1 MQTESLNRLSQGCPA
16 DAQTQLVDQVHLP
29 GIVGLWAA
37 VCGVLAAV
45 QWPPQ
50 SADLIRFLFVVILV
64 TLGWGTVW
72 QLVTTTDWFGVLAN
86 SRPYSPATPGR
97 GLPYTQP
104 GSPAGRLGRRLGL
117 FAGWWRETFWP
128 SLGSPARGLLVA
140 AALIGASAAILPARL
155 GPLHVAFAALVGL
168 AIVRQRRSKGSPGGE
183 ALARVCL
190 GWLAG
195 YLAFGEMQWPSPAL
209 ALCFALCAW
218 GALRIG
224 SRQTA
229 GRSGLWLLNGGLVLG
244 LVVMVAARQPLAAGG
259 LGLALFG
266 QVALQLPLAQGG
278 DRRGVVRHTWPWLMA
293 AMAVAAVA
301 IR

>member
-1 MQTESLNRLSQGCPA
+1 M
-16 DAQTQLVDQVHLP
+16 
-29 GIVGLWAA
+29 
-37 VCGVLAAV
+37 CGVLAAA

-50 SADLIRFLFVVILV
+50 TADLITFLFVVIV
-64 TLGWGTVW
+64 VALGWGVAW
-72 QLVTTTDWFGVLAN
+72 RLVATTDWFGVLAS
-86 SRPYSPATPGR
+86 SRPFSPAASWR

-104 GSPAGRLGRRLGL
+104 GSPAGRLGRWLGL
-117 FAGWWRETFWP
+117 LAGWWREAFWP
-128 SLGSPARGLLVA
+128 RLGSPVTGLLVA
-140 AALIGASAAILPARL
+140 AALIGASLLILPARL
-155 GPLHVAFAALVGL
+155 GPLHLAFAAWVGL

-183 ALARVCL
+183 ALARVGL

-195 YLAFGEMQWPSPAL
+195 YLAFAEMQWPSPAL

-224 SRQTA
+224 GQTA
-229 GRSGLWLLNGGLVLG
+229 GRAGLWLLNGGLVLG
-244 LVVMVAARQPLAAGG
+244 LAVLIAVKQPLAAGG

-266 QVALQLPLAQGG
+266 QAALQLPLSQGG
-278 DRRGVVRHTWPWLMA
+278 DPRGTIRHTWPWLMA